1 MAKKLILLFGILL
14 DKKNIDLLSLN
25 PFFMTQY
32 LMNLKNGA
40 VFVFDLNN

>member
-14 DKKNIDLLSLN
+14 DKKNIDLLSLI